1 MIRVRTDISILELL
15 KAAGFNTTRIR
26 KEALLGQ
33 STLQKLRQGVL
44 PSWHELDVICDLLH
58 MQPGDLIERVPDGGF
73 KYSEFGSLECSYAIG
88 KGVEAIKEAIEAE
101 DESIE
106 AARLYSGITYSPVS
120 IDTITEAVD
129 MPTEQ
134 LRMLGAFIS
143 RWADDECD

>member
-1 MIRVRTDISILELL
+1 MIRMRAGFDVLELL
-15 KAAGFNTTRIR
+15 KAAGYNTTRIR

-33 STLQKLRQGVL
+33 STLQKLRRGVL

-58 MQPGDLIERVPDGGF
+58 MQPGDLIERVPNGGF
-73 KYSEFGSLECSYAIG
+73 KYTEFGGPQCLYAIG
-88 KGVEAIKEAIEAE
+88 KGAGAIKEAMGAE

-106 AARLYSGITYSPVS
+106 AGRLYSGMTYSPVS

-134 LRMLGAFIS
+134 LRMLGAYIS
-143 RWADDECD
+143 RWADDKCD